1 MSYWIYLECEHCG
14 QTLPFGDAV
23 EEGGTYA
30 IGGVYSCELNVT
42 SNYARFF
49 DFRVLDT
56 LKAEHTA
63 AKLAEKVEELGTERS
78 ADYWEPTPENAGAA
92 LSTLLAFAVAHP
104 EGRWRVS

>member
-30 IGGVYSCELNVT
+30 VRGVYSCELNVT

-49 DFRVLDT
+49 DFRGLDT
-56 LKAEHTA
+56 LRGSDTA
-63 AKLAEKVEELGTERS
+63 PVLSAKVRELGTQRS
-78 ADYWEPTPENAGAA
+78 EDYWEPTEGNAGAA
-92 LSTLLAFAVAHP
+92 LCTLLAFAVAHP